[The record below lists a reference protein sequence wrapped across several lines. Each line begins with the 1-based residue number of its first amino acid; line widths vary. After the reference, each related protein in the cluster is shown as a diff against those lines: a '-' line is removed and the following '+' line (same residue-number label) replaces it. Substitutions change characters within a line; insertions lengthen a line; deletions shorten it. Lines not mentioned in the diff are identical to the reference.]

1 MSEELETRENEL
13 SAAVRR
19 AEAQHKQ
26 NTANLSS
33 RLDTAIDEFNQL
45 EGTLN
50 GGPLASE
57 YSGSASDALR
67 IGETLEE
74 LEKQRQRAQDAKFL
88 IQCWQEVSEKGN
100 LSTLEDMRRLGG
112 GEGKVRCASI
122 ARQLLRI
129 NNRLDP
135 EGTPH
140 LNGASRING
149 VNGANGRKSDRQP
162 TRVIIEK
169 FLEGLEQDLLEQF
182 DDHYRRQNFE
192 GMKEC
197 AIALRDFNEGSNVI
211 SLFVNQHQFFIDRSQ
226 LITEEAV
233 GDNETWERIA
243 DPDTE
248 PPGVEPGLQSLI
260 DEVRL
265 VVQEESFIIK
275 RAFPYHDE
283 VLVRFLQRV
292 FQQSVSPANS

>member
-1 MSEELETRENEL
+1 LIRAFEASLHRLGNLSEELESHENEL

-33 RLDTAIDEFNQL
+33 RLDGAIEQFNQL

-50 GGPLASE
+50 GNSLASD
-57 YSGSASDALR
+57 YNGDATDALR
-67 IGETLEE
+67 IGERLEE

-88 IQCWQEVSEKGN
+88 IQCWIEVSEKGN

-112 GEGKVRCASI
+112 GDGKVRCASI

-129 NNRLDP
+129 SNRLDP
-135 EGTPH
+135 EGTPPMNGIGSA
-140 LNGASRING
+140 NGA
-149 VNGANGRKSDRQP
+149 NGANGRNGGRFP

-169 FLEGLEQDLLEQF
+169 FLESLEKDLLKQF

-197 AIALRDFNEGSNVI
+197 AIALRDFNDGASVMG
-211 SLFVNQHQFFIDRSQ
+211 LFVNQHQFFIDRSQ
-226 LITEEAV
+226 LVTDEIAGDSETYV
-233 GDNETWERIA
+233 GSKGKNGR
-243 DPDTE
+243 
-248 PPGVEPGLQSLI
+248 
-260 DEVRL
+260 
-265 VVQEESFIIK
+265 K
-275 RAFPYHDE
+275 C
-283 VLVRFLQRV
+283 
-292 FQQSVSPANS
+292 